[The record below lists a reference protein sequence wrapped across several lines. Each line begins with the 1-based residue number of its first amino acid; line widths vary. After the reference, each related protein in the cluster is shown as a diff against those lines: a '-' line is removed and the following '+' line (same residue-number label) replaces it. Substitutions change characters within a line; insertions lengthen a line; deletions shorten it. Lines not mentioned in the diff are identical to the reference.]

1 MSNKPNET
9 NRSRRSQSEWFVA
22 KRASLITLAPVAY
35 LIRWVEQMKTG
46 FIEKLWPQ
54 VRLATLV
61 AVLVLMCSGCQTFM
75 TEDEYQAEV
84 ARESKEPMYY
94 FFGPVPQG
102 SLATWR

>member
-1 MSNKPNET
+1 
-9 NRSRRSQSEWFVA
+9 
-22 KRASLITLAPVAY
+22 
-35 LIRWVEQMKTG
+35 MKTG

-54 VRLATLV
+54 VRLATL
-61 AVLVLMCSGCQTFM
+61 ATVLVLMCSGCQTFM